1 MVLTEAVK
9 PIHHLHGS
17 AVTTRTLHV
26 RLRMRT
32 QKLKWSTGSCR
43 SHRERNKRFWPLKAI
58 WLLHP
63 PNRPSQRTTAC
74 CCLSLQVWI
83 HSKSLG
89 HYIIGRVMR
98 KCSLISFNGSSER
111 TVNTI
116 SLFVQLPIYQRMYKI
131 TSKSSLG
138 LTPKAKCSARVLSGS
153 WTLVFRLYSGVLL
166 VDLHLRSRSRWK
178 AWTSLS
184 VWVTSSAAAATP
196 TSSSTSSKDR

>member
-1 MVLTEAVK
+1 MVLTETVI
-9 PIHHLHGS
+9 PIHHLRGS
-17 AVTTRTLHV
+17 TVTTRTLHV

-32 QKLKWSTGSCR
+32 RKLKWSIGSCR
-43 SHRERNKRFWPLKAI
+43 AHRERNKRFWPLRAI
-58 WLLHP
+58 WLLPP

-83 HSKSLG
+83 HSKR
-89 HYIIGRVMR
+89 HYIIGRIMR

-111 TVNTI
+111 RVNTI
-116 SLFVQLPIYQRMYKI
+116 SIFVQLPIQRMYKI
-131 TSKSSLG
+131 IGKSSLG
-138 LTPKAKCSARVLSGS
+138 LAPKANCYASILHGS
-153 WTLVFRLYSGVLL
+153 WTLVFRLCSGVLL

-184 VWVTSSAAAATP
+184 VWVTSSVAAETP